1 MHATVRIDR
10 HRVAPLPARSRDD
23 DPERKPKPAEEDRR
37 QDVGDVILLSSRPLL
52 GNSALS
58 RHTRNVT
65 LVRAS
70 VPVIEARTGEVI

>member
-37 QDVGDVILLSSRPLL
+37 QDVGDVILLSSETSFRYYRPK
-52 GNSALS
+52 SPHPERDS
-58 RHTRNVT
+58 R
-65 LVRAS
+65 
-70 VPVIEARTGEVI
+70 

>member
-52 GNSALS
+52 GSALS

-65 LVRAS
+65 LVTAS